1 MLDPIHLLTADSSL
15 SPLDGARVPDHM
27 SRRASAKNEV
37 HPAPSA
43 NTNPGLRRRRAAQV
57 PPSNP
62 IWAMR
67 IFANHKEKFNLL
79 GWLGKISA
87 NFELEG

>member
-15 SPLDGARVPDHM
+15 SLLWMGLACLTICPDVRVPKM
-27 SRRASAKNEV
+27 KFILLLV
-37 HPAPSA
+37 L
-43 NTNPGLRRRRAAQV
+43 TQILVCGAAQV

-79 GWLGKISA
+79 GMGR
-87 NFELEG
+87 EGG